1 MSARTEGIYIPPGST
16 PQATERL
23 QNAVRQS
30 FKKPGRRI
38 KISKN
43 LRPFVSRVVREGR
56 VQKAFTQK
64 IGRNVGRCVRET
76 ILPGTSGYSGK
87 QVHGVAKICA
97 QPFKGTKLFAGGGG
111 AGARRR
117 AGEYGEEAMAGEY
130 FEVD

>member
-1 MSARTEGIYIPPGST
+1 MSARTEGIYIPPGAT

-23 QNAVRQS
+23 QNAVKQS

-43 LRPFVSRVVREGR
+43 LRPFVSRVVREGK
-56 VQKAFTQK
+56 VQKAFTEK
-64 IGRNVGRCVRET
+64 IGRPVGKCVRET
-76 ILPGTSGYSGK
+76 ILPGTHGYSGK

-97 QPFKGTKLFAGGGG
+97 QPFKGTKLFEKGGG
-111 AGARRR
+111 ATGGAT
-117 AGEYGEEAMAGEY
+117 ASEY

>member
-43 LRPFVSRVVREGR
+43 LRPFVSRVVREGK
-56 VQKAFTQK
+56 VQKAFTEK
-64 IGRNVGRCVRET
+64 IGRPVGRCVRET
-76 ILPGTSGYSGK
+76 ILPGTHGYSGK

-97 QPFKGTKLFAGGGG
+97 QPFKGTKLFGPGALPTP
-111 AGARRR
+111 AGA
-117 AGEYGEEAMAGEY
+117 AMAGEY

>member
-1 MSARTEGIYIPPGST
+1 MSARTEAIYIPPGAT
-16 PQATERL
+16 PEAAERL
-23 QNAVRQS
+23 RAAVNQS

-43 LRPFVSRVVREGR
+43 VKPFVSRVVREGR
-56 VQKAFTQK
+56 VQKAFTEK
-64 IGRNVGRCVRET
+64 IGHNVGKCVRNT

-97 QPFKGTKLFAGGGG
+97 QPFKGTKLFASGGGG
-111 AGARRR
+111 AAT
-117 AGEYGEEAMAGEY
+117 AGEY

>member
-1 MSARTEGIYIPPGST
+1 MSARTEAIYIPPGAT

-23 QNAVRQS
+23 QNAVKQS

-38 KISKN
+38 KLSKN
-43 LRPFVSRVVREGR
+43 LKPFISRVVRDGK
-56 VQKAFTQK
+56 VQKAFTNK
-64 IGRNVGRCVRET
+64 IGHNVGGCVRET
-76 ILPGTSGYSGK
+76 IIPGTKGYSGK

-111 AGARRR
+111 A
-117 AGEYGEEAMAGEY
+117 AMAGEY

>member
-1 MSARTEGIYIPPGST
+1 MSARAETAYIPPGAT
-16 PQATERL
+16 PEATQRL
-23 QNAVRQS
+23 QAAVRQS

-43 LRPFVSRVVREGR
+43 LRPFVSRVVRAGR
-56 VQKAFTQK
+56 VQKAFTDK
-64 IGRNVGRCVRET
+64 IGHNVGRCVRET
-76 ILPGTSGYSGK
+76 ILPGTRGYSGK

-111 AGARRR
+111 GV
-117 AGEYGEEAMAGEY
+117 AMAGEY

>member
-1 MSARTEGIYIPPGST
+1 MSARTGAIYIPEGASEE
-16 PQATERL
+16 ATQRL
-23 QNAVRQS
+23 RNAVRQS

-56 VQKAFTQK
+56 VQKAFTDK
-64 IGRNVGRCVRET
+64 IGHNVGKCVRET
-76 ILPGTSGYSGK
+76 ILPGTHGYSGK

-97 QPFKGTKLFAGGGG
+97 QPFKGTKLFAP
-111 AGARRR
+111 AGLPAP
-117 AGEYGEEAMAGEY
+117 AGVAMAGEY

>member
-1 MSARTEGIYIPPGST
+1 MSARAETAYIPPGAT
-16 PQATERL
+16 PEATQRL
-23 QNAVRQS
+23 QAAVRQS

-56 VQKAFTQK
+56 VQKAFTEK
-64 IGRNVGRCVRET
+64 IGRPVGGCVRNT
-76 ILPGTSGYSGK
+76 ILPGTHGYSGK

-97 QPFKGTKLFAGGGG
+97 QPFKGTKLFGPGALPGSAGV
-111 AGARRR
+111 
-117 AGEYGEEAMAGEY
+117 AMAGEY

>member
-1 MSARTEGIYIPPGST
+1 MSARAETAYIPPGAT
-16 PQATERL
+16 PEATQRL
-23 QNAVRQS
+23 QAAVRQS

-43 LRPFVSRVVREGR
+43 LRPFVSRVVREGK
-56 VQKAFTQK
+56 VQKAFTEK
-64 IGRNVGRCVRET
+64 IGRPVGKCVRET
-76 ILPGTSGYSGK
+76 ILPGTHGYSGK

-111 AGARRR
+111 GAT
-117 AGEYGEEAMAGEY
+117 MAGEY

>member
-1 MSARTEGIYIPPGST
+1 MSARTGAIYIPEGASEE
-16 PQATERL
+16 ATQRL
-23 QNAVRQS
+23 RNAVRQS

-56 VQKAFTQK
+56 VQKAFTDK
-64 IGRNVGRCVRET
+64 IGHNVGKCVRET
-76 ILPGTSGYSGK
+76 ILPGTHGYSGK

-111 AGARRR
+111 GAT
-117 AGEYGEEAMAGEY
+117 MAGEY

>member
-1 MSARTEGIYIPPGST
+1 MSARTEGIYIPPGAS

-56 VQKAFTQK
+56 VQKAFTDK
-64 IGRNVGRCVRET
+64 IGHNVGRCVRET
-76 ILPGTSGYSGK
+76 ILPGTRGYSGK

-111 AGARRR
+111 GAT
-117 AGEYGEEAMAGEY
+117 MAGEY

>member
-1 MSARTEGIYIPPGST
+1 MSARAETAYIPPGST
-16 PQATERL
+16 PEAAERL
-23 QNAVRQS
+23 RNAVKQS

-43 LRPFVSRVVREGR
+43 LRPFVSRVVRAGK

-64 IGRNVGRCVRET
+64 IGRNVGKCVRET
-76 ILPGTSGYSGK
+76 ILPGTHGYSGK

-97 QPFKGTKLFAGGGG
+97 QPFKGTKLFAP
-111 AGARRR
+111 AGLPAP
-117 AGEYGEEAMAGEY
+117 AGVAMAGEY